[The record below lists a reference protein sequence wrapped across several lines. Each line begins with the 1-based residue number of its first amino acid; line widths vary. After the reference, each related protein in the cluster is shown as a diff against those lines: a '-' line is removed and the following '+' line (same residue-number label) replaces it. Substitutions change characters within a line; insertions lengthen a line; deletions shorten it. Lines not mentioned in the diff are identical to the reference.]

1 MINTKNCNNSSSV
14 NLFSSNAI
22 SWTLSVNLLLSALLV
37 NFTVPNKQFFSEIL
51 IVALGGQV
59 FNYIYT
65 MYKFKIKL
73 LYNEETLPLAKWNM
87 IGSKLVPNGLIFS
100 DDTPVDIQL
109 VNFFC
114 YLILGNWALGQKLE
128 NSNNHHFLQNTFYL
142 TKNHT
147 YTFSHICAT
156 LFVAQILHQSF

>member
-1 MINTKNCNNSSSV
+1 M
-14 NLFSSNAI
+14 
-22 SWTLSVNLLLSALLV
+22 SALLV

-87 IGSKLVPNGLIFS
+87 ISSRLVPNGLFFS

-109 VNFFC
+109 ETFFC
-114 YLILGNWALGQKLE
+114 YFILGNWALGEKLE
-128 NSNNHHFLQNTFYL
+128 NSNNHHFLQKKILPNKKSYIYFFSYL
-142 TKNHT
+142 CN
-147 YTFSHICAT
+147 FICCANSSSVFLTISFFIT
-156 LFVAQILHQSF
+156 LLSLLE